1 MPIFGTL
8 FVNLFAG
15 LVAWLAQYFTRKVA
29 FGVAGV
35 TAMSALTL
43 GLYVLMR
50 STLAGLANPSL
61 GNMPELWVMVL
72 SMSVPP
78 AAPFCFSAYITIWVG
93 CTVYT
98 WQRDL
103 LHILLKV

>member
-1 MPIFGTL
+1 MPIFGGL
-8 FVNLFAG
+8 VVNLFAG

-29 FGVAGV
+29 FGLAGV
-35 TAMSALTL
+35 AAMSSLTL
-43 GLYVLMR
+43 ALFVLMR
-50 STLAGLANPSL
+50 ATLSGLANPSL
-61 GNMPELWVMVL
+61 GGMPELWVMVL

-78 AAPFCFSAYITIWVG
+78 AAPFCFSSYITIWVA

-103 LHILLKV
+103 LHILVKS

>member
-1 MPIFGTL
+1 MSLLGGLLT
-8 FVNLFAG
+8 NLFAG
-15 LVAWLAQYFTRKVA
+15 VVAWLAQYFTRKVA

-43 GLYVLMR
+43 GLYTVMR
-50 STLAGLANPSL
+50 LTLAGLNSQVV
-61 GNMPELWVMVL
+61 GMPEFWVMIL
-72 SMSVPP
+72 GISVPP
-78 AAPFCFSAYITIWVG
+78 AAPFCFSSYITIWTA

-103 LHILLKV
+103 LHIILKA